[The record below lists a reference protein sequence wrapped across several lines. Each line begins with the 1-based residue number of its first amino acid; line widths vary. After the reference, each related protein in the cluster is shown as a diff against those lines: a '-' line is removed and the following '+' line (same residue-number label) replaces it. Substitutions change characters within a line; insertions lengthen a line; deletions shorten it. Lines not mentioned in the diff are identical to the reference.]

1 MCTKSGH
8 FFLWLKFEVEDIPL
22 ILEQILLDINNDWY
36 DN

>member
-1 MCTKSGH
+1 MCTKSSP

-22 ILEQILLDINNDWY
+22 ILEQILLDIINDWY